1 MWLFRAE
8 IYVVRVRTACVSSR
22 TDALDATV
30 YGVDVHSGDVRGDKP
45 SYALV
50 RLSDDGLERDVV
62 SRRKLLRLVADEE
75 PEIVATDNVYEIAED
90 KDGLVRLLRELP
102 ASTRL
107 VQVTGDESPEPLSRV
122 ASRHGVPYAKKPVR
136 EAEASARLAAEN
148 VGCVV
153 RAFDDTTVVRVSRG
167 RSTGGGGWSEDRYTR
182 KIHGAVRRRAR
193 EVEDRLDKEGFEY
206 DKEVTEKYGGL
217 SNAEFVVDAPRD
229 AVPFSDE
236 RSGDT
241 RIEVDAVRRDG
252 IEFESLAQRRDS
264 VVVGID
270 PGTTTAVAVVDL
282 DGELLNVTSSRSSD
296 TAEVIEWIIDRGRP
310 VVVAADVR
318 SMPSTVEK
326 IRRSFDAAGWTPDGD
341 LRVVDKKRAT
351 NENEYRLEN
360 DHERDAAA
368 AAVFAYRDH
377 AEQFDAVRQKTP
389 RDIDEDEVLA
399 RVLSDELSV
408 ETAIEAVRD
417 EDEEDGHDPRE
428 PTEDEKHIRRLEEQ
442 VGRLKEHVGDLEE
455 RVDRKN
461 DEIDELE
468 DEVTRAKSEKA
479 REVRERREVSR
490 LERKNDE
497 LRRKL
502 KRERRARKATRDKL
516 DRLKKLWRVEHP
528 DFADELGDDYAVVK
542 AVEEFTKSA
551 LKDAEQ
557 SFGLRE
563 GDVVLIEDASGAGRA
578 TAERLAAVGP
588 RLVLKNGAMST
599 EADEI
604 LFDAGVPVADADGI
618 EMRRID
624 EFGITRED
632 DIEDAIGDWQERA
645 EERRLK
651 RAQETVD
658 QLISEYRVERNRG

>member
-1 MWLFRAE
+1 MN
-8 IYVVRVRTACVSSR
+8 SR

-30 YGVDVHSGDVRGDKP
+30 YGVDVHSGDVRGDSP

-50 RLSDDGLERDVV
+50 RLSEEGLERDVV

-75 PEIVATDNVYEIAED
+75 PEIVATDNVYELVED
-90 KDGLVRLLRELP
+90 KDSLVRLLRELP
-102 ASTRL
+102 DGTRL

-122 ASRHGVPYAKKPVR
+122 ASRHDVPYAKKPVR
-136 EAEASARLAAEN
+136 EAEASARLAAKN

-153 RAFDDTTVVRVSRG
+153 RAFDDTTTVRVSRG

-193 EVEDRLDKEGFEY
+193 EVEDTLDDGGFEY
-206 DKEVTEKYGGL
+206 EKEVTEKYGGL
-217 SNAEFVVDAPRD
+217 ANAEFVVDAPRD
-229 AVPFSDE
+229 AIPLSNE

-241 RIEVDAVRRDG
+241 RVEVDAVRRDG
-252 IEFESLAQRRDS
+252 IEFESLAQRREA

-296 TAEVIEWIIDRGRP
+296 TAEVIKWIIERGRP

-326 IRRSFDAAGWTPDGD
+326 IRRSFDAAGWTPEDD
-341 LRVVDKKRAT
+341 LRVVEKKRAT
-351 NENEYRLEN
+351 SENEYRLEN

-377 AEQFDAVRQKTP
+377 AEQFDAVSKKTP
-389 RDIDEDEVLA
+389 RDVDEDDVLG

-408 ETAIEAVRD
+408 ETAIEAVT
-417 EDEEDGHDPRE
+417 EDEKEDEHDPRE
-428 PTEDEKHIRRLEEQ
+428 PTEEEKQIRRLEKQ
-442 VGRLKEHVGDLEE
+442 VARLKEHVGSLEE
-455 RVDRKN
+455 RLERKN

-468 DEVTRAKSEKA
+468 DDVAHAKSEKA
-479 REVRERREVSR
+479 RDVRERREVKR

-502 KRERRARKATRDKL
+502 KKERRARKETRNKL
-516 DRLKKLWRVEHP
+516 DKLKKLWRVEHP

-542 AVEEFTKSA
+542 AVEEFTKRS
-551 LKDAEQ
+551 LEEAEE
-557 SFGLRE
+557 SFGLRD
-563 GDVVLIEDASGAGRA
+563 GDIILLEDASGAGRA
-578 TAERLAAVGP
+578 TAERLADVGP
-588 RLVLKNGAMST
+588 RLVLKNGAIST

-604 LFDAGVPVADADGI
+604 LFDAGVPVADAEGI

-624 EFGITRED
+624 EFGIMRED
-632 DIEDAIGDWQERA
+632 DVQAAIQDWQERA
-645 EERRLK
+645 EERRLQ

-658 QLISEYRVERNRG
+658 QLISEYRVERKRG

>member
-1 MWLFRAE
+1 M
-8 IYVVRVRTACVSSR
+8 VDVKSR
-22 TDALDATV
+22 TDALKATV
-30 YGVDVHSGDVRGDKP
+30 YGVDVHSGDVRGDSP

-50 RLSDDGLERDVV
+50 RLSEEGLERDVV

-75 PEIVATDNVYEIAED
+75 PEIVATDNVYEIAKD

-102 ASTRL
+102 DGTRL

-122 ASRHGVPYAKKPVR
+122 ASRHDVPYAKKPVR
-136 EAEASARLAAEN
+136 EAEASARLAAKN

-153 RAFDDTTVVRVSRG
+153 RAFDDTTKVRVSRG
-167 RSTGGGGWSEDRYTR
+167 RSTGGGGGWSEDRYTR

-206 DKEVTEKYGGL
+206 DKDVTEKYGGL
-217 SNAEFVVDAPRD
+217 ANAEFVVDAPRD

-252 IEFESLAQRRDS
+252 IEFESLAQRRDA

-282 DGELLNVTSSRSSD
+282 DGEVLNVTSSRSSD
-296 TAEVIEWIIDRGRP
+296 TAEVIEWIIERGRP

-326 IRRSFDAAGWTPDGD
+326 IRRSFDAVGWTPEDD

-351 NENEYRLEN
+351 SDNEYRLEN
-360 DHERDAAA
+360 DHERDATA

-377 AEQFDAVRQKTP
+377 AEQFDAVRKKTP
-389 RDIDEDEVLA
+389 RDVDEDDVLA

-408 ETAIEAVRD
+408 ETAIEAVT
-417 EDEEDGHDPRE
+417 EDEKEDEHDPRE
-428 PTEDEKHIRRLEEQ
+428 PTEEEKQIRRLEKQ
-442 VGRLKEHVGDLEE
+442 VARLKEHVGSLEE
-455 RVDRKN
+455 RLERKN
-461 DEIDELE
+461 DEIEELE

-479 REVRERREVSR
+479 RDVRERREVNR

-502 KRERRARKATRDKL
+502 KKERRARKKTRNKL

-551 LKDAEQ
+551 LKDAEN

-563 GDVVLIEDASGAGRA
+563 GDVVLLEDASGAGRA
-578 TAERLAAVGP
+578 TAERLADVEP
-588 RLVLKNGAMST
+588 RLVLKYGSMST

-604 LFDAGVPVADADGI
+604 LFDAEVPVADAEGI

-624 EFGITRED
+624 EFGIMRED
-632 DIEDAIGDWQERA
+632 DVSDAIERWEERA
-645 EERRLK
+645 EERRLR

-658 QLISEYRVERNRG
+658 QLISEYRVERKRS